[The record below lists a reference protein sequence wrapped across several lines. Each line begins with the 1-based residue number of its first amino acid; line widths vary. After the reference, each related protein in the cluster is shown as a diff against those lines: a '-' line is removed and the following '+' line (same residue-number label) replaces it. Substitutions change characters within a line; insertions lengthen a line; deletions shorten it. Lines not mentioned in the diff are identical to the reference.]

1 MVNNLTLMF
10 SCLFIGF
17 LLIFG
22 AFIDHH
28 YAKEDARH
36 VQNHFVHIK
45 TAKDAKTAKDDLGE
59 LFVNHSEADIDAEN
73 TLAEFKKTRHAE
85 NLLSEKQRVRAFNNL
100 FKE

>member
-1 MVNNLTLMF
+1 MF

-28 YAKEDARH
+28 YAKEDTRH
-36 VQNHFVHIK
+36 AQNHFPNITKKVH
-45 TAKDAKTAKDDLGE
+45 AKTAKDDLSE
-59 LFVNHSEADIDAEN
+59 LFINHEKADIDAEN

-85 NLLSEKQRVRAFNNL
+85 NLLSEKQRVIAFNNL